1 MALFLSILLTKKILV
16 ICVRQTH
23 FTLLSFTRT
32 HLIIIFA
39 PSSLKSCFSTGVS
52 GVSGVSSASGVSGV
66 SSASGVSGVS
76 GASGASGA
84 LKKLAGWKSGF
95 GWDYSNI

>member
-23 FTLLSFTRT
+23 FTLLSFTHT

-52 GVSGVSSASGVSGV
+52 GVSSVSGV
-66 SSASGVSGVS
+66 LGV
-76 GASGASGA
+76 SGASGA

>member
-23 FTLLSFTRT
+23 FTLLSFTHT

-52 GVSGVSSASGVSGV
+52 SVSGVSGVSGV
-66 SSASGVSGVS
+66 SSV
-76 GASGASGA
+76 SGA
-84 LKKLAGWKSGF
+84 LKKLAGSRG
-95 GWDYSNI
+95 GVAGIILTSNF

>member
-23 FTLLSFTRT
+23 FTLLSFTHT

-52 GVSGVSSASGVSGV
+52 SV
-66 SSASGVSGVS
+66 SGVSGVS
-76 GASGASGA
+76 GASSVSGASGA